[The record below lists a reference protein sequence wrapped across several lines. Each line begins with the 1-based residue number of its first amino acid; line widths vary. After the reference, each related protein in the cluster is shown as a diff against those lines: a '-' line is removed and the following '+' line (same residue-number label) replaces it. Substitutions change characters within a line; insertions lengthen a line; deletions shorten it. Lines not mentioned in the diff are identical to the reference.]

1 MITKMG
7 VALSVTIFLASPCFA
22 QDRASQKFL
31 KEAIEGNFAEVQMG
45 QLAQKQSSSDGV
57 RSFGQMLEKDHSDA
71 NKKAGDVAKSLGM
84 TPPTEPRKKQ
94 KADYDK
100 MSKTSGAQFDK
111 AFATHMVADHKKDIK
126 EYERASKLKD
136 AAGPYAVEML
146 PVLRK
151 HLDAAQ
157 AVRKRAEN
165 SLCTVLRT
173 EDFRPSLAGLF
184 CHDGVVAGASSQ
196 SFLVVVLSREQR

>member
-1 MITKMG
+1 MITKIS
-7 VALSVTIFLASPCFA
+7 VALSVTILLASPCFA

-45 QLAQKQSSSDGV
+45 QLAQKQGSTDGV

-71 NKKAGDVAKSLGM
+71 NKKAVDVANSLGM
-84 TPPTEPRKKQ
+84 TAPTEPSKKQ
-94 KADYDK
+94 KTDYDK
-100 MSKTSGAQFDK
+100 MSKMSGAQFDK
-111 AFATHMVADHKKDIK
+111 AFARHMVADHKKDIK

-136 AAGPYAVEML
+136 AAGPYASETL

-157 AVRKRAEN
+157 ALNNAKTAN
-165 SLCTVLRT
+165 PTVSS
-173 EDFRPSLAGLF
+173 PAVIAVPAPAAGVLAPAPETTG
-184 CHDGVVAGASSQ
+184 GQQA
-196 SFLVVVLSREQR
+196 R

>member
-1 MITKMG
+1 MITKIG
-7 VALSVTIFLASPCFA
+7 VALSVTILLASPCLA

-45 QLAQKQSSSDGV
+45 QLAQKQGNSDGV
-57 RSFGQMLEKDHSDA
+57 RSFGQMLEKNHSDA
-71 NKKAGDVAKSLGM
+71 NKKAVDVAKSLGM
-84 TPPTEPRKKQ
+84 TPPTEPSKKQ

-100 MSKTSGAQFDK
+100 MSKMSGAQFDK
-111 AFATHMVADHKKDIK
+111 AFAAHMVADHKKDIK

-136 AAGPYAVEML
+136 AAGPYAVETL

-157 AVRKRAEN
+157 ALN
-165 SLCTVLRT
+165 SAKSATSSPAVIAV
-173 EDFRPSLAGLF
+173 PAPAAGVPAPAPETT
-184 CHDGVVAGASSQ
+184 DGQQA
-196 SFLVVVLSREQR
+196 R

>member
-1 MITKMG
+1 MITKIG
-7 VALSVTIFLASPCFA
+7 VALSVTILLASPCLA

-45 QLAQKQSSSDGV
+45 QLAQKQGNSDGV

-71 NKKAGDVAKSLGM
+71 NKKAVDVAKSLGM
-84 TPPTEPRKKQ
+84 TPPTEPSKKQ

-100 MSKTSGAQFDK
+100 MSKMSGAQFDK
-111 AFATHMVADHKKDIK
+111 AFAAHMVADHKKDIK

-136 AAGPYAVEML
+136 AAGPYAVDTL

-157 AVRKRAEN
+157 ALN
-165 SLCTVLRT
+165 SAKSATSSPAVIAV
-173 EDFRPSLAGLF
+173 PAPAAGVPAPAPETT
-184 CHDGVVAGASSQ
+184 DGQQA
-196 SFLVVVLSREQR
+196 R

>member
-1 MITKMG
+1 MITKVG
-7 VALSVTIFLASPCFA
+7 VVLSVTFLLASPCFA

-45 QLAQKQSSSDGV
+45 QLAQKQGNSDGV

-71 NKKAGDVAKSLGM
+71 NKKAIEVANSLGM
-84 TPPTEPRKKQ
+84 TPPTDPNKKQ

-100 MSKTSGAQFDK
+100 MSKMSGAQFDK

-136 AAGPYAVEML
+136 AAGPYATETL

-151 HLDAAQ
+151 HLEAAQ
-157 AVRKRAEN
+157 SLNNAKATNPATDSPAVMVVPA
-165 SLCTVLRT
+165 
-173 EDFRPSLAGLF
+173 PAAG
-184 CHDGVVAGASSQ
+184 VAAPAPETTGGQKAH
-196 SFLVVVLSREQR
+196 

>member
-1 MITKMG
+1 MINKIG
-7 VALSVTIFLASPCFA
+7 VALSVTILLASPCLA

-45 QLAQKQSSSDGV
+45 QLAQKQGNSDGV

-71 NKKAGDVAKSLGM
+71 NKKAVDVANSVGM
-84 TPPTEPRKKQ
+84 TPPTEPSKKQ

-100 MSKTSGAQFDK
+100 MSKMSGAQFDK
-111 AFATHMVADHKKDIK
+111 AFAAHMVADHKKDIK

-136 AAGPYAVEML
+136 AAGPYAAETV

-157 AVRKRAEN
+157 ALN
-165 SLCTVLRT
+165 SAKSANSTT
-173 EDFRPSLAGLF
+173 SSPA
-184 CHDGVVAGASSQ
+184 VVAVPAPAAGVPAPAQ
-196 SFLVVVLSREQR
+196 ETTGGQKAR